1 MNFSRFERYQLKHLA
16 AILKCNSVDLEFILE
31 NINDSY
37 YEYQKYKK
45 DKDGITKTFKD
56 GTPKKRT
63 ITPSFGKLKI
73 IQTSIKRNI
82 LDIAEIPLHIQGG
95 VKGKSNISN
104 AKIHQ
109 GKKYKLTTDLQDFF
123 PRVKNGLV
131 YSVFLRLKFTNIQ
144 ANWLTKLTTY
154 KYGLPQGAP
163 TSPHLSN
170 LAFIPTDNELLELCR
185 ANGITYTRFID
196 DLTFSSPL
204 DFQEQI
210 EKILSIITTKG
221 FKVSQRKTFYCGK
234 QTITG
239 IEVSNNHIDA
249 PFKIREKAKVEASL
263 TSGSRPFTTYVKRIR
278 KTNKKK
284 GGTTKKQ

>member
-1 MNFSRFERYQLKHLA
+1 MNFSRFERNQLKHLA
-16 AILKCNSVDLEFILE
+16 AILKCNRVDLEFILE

-45 DKDGITKTFKD
+45 DKSGITKTFND

-73 IQTSIKRNI
+73 LQASIKRYI
-82 LDIAEIPLHIQGG
+82 LDIAEIPPHIQGG

-109 GKKYKLTTDLQDFF
+109 GKKFKLTTDLQDFF
-123 PRVKNGLV
+123 PGVKNGLV
-131 YSVFLRLKFTNIQ
+131 YSVFLNLKFTNVQ

-170 LAFIPTDNELLELCR
+170 LAFIPIDNELLKLCKR
-185 ANGITYTRFID
+185 RGITYTRFID
-196 DLTFSSPL
+196 DLTFSSPA
-204 DFQEQI
+204 DFREQI
-210 EKILSIITTKG
+210 AEILGIITTKG
-221 FKVSQRKTFYCGK
+221 FKVSYRKTFYCGK
-234 QTITG
+234 QMITG

-249 PFKIREKAKVEASL
+249 PLSIRKKAKDEAAA
-263 TSGSRPFTTYVKRIR
+263 TSGPKPFTTYVRRIR
-278 KTNKKK
+278 KTNEKSSVV
-284 GGTTKKQ
+284 TKK